1 MAFLLIFATC
11 ILATVFWTSLCVY
24 RNYITARRIG
34 LPIVISPV
42 STLNPFWILL
52 YRAFPGILSLKHLPF
67 GLGTWARC
75 TSMGWAFEDKYR
87 MHDDLGPIFTLV
99 TPAGNE
105 VTVADPEA
113 AHAVLARR
121 KDFVKPAEMYGMCER
136 QGGGEGIVG

>member
-1 MAFLLIFATC
+1 MAVLLIFATC
-11 ILATVFWTSLCVY
+11 ILASFFWTSLGVY
-24 RNYITARRIG
+24 RNYVIARRIG

-42 STLNPFWILL
+42 STLNPFWILS
-52 YRAFPGILSLKHLPF
+52 YRAFPAILSLKHLPF

-87 MHDDLGPIFTLV
+87 IHDELGPIFTLV

-105 VTVADPEA
+105 VTLADPEA

-121 KDFVKPAEMYGMCER
+121 KDFIKPAAMYGT
-136 QGGGEGIVG
+136 